1 MLCGPPPHLSPA
13 KEYHLNT
20 LICQDSNK
28 IMLTLSILVWEFSK
42 RLQLIQARKQTP
54 NCNVK
59 IPQTEAKGIILRTDR
74 LQSKLCTEQ
83 TTDHK
88 MLVYSHYLK

>member
-1 MLCGPPPHLSPA
+1 MHCGPPSQPTPA
-13 KEYHLNT
+13 KEYHLYT
-20 LICQDSNK
+20 LICQNINK
-28 IMLTLSILVWEFSK
+28 IMLTLSILVWEFLK
-42 RLQLIQARKQTP
+42 RRQLIQVRKQTP

-59 IPQTEAKGIILRTDR
+59 IPQTEAKGSDR

-88 MLVYSHYLK
+88 VLVYNHYLK

>member
-1 MLCGPPPHLSPA
+1 MLCGPPPHPTPA
-13 KEYHLNT
+13 EEYHVYT
-20 LICQDSNK
+20 LICQNSNK

-88 MLVYSHYLK
+88 VSVYSHYLK